1 MKIVSWNINGIRSN
15 IICNGSMKK
24 STKCLKELGDCN
36 LKILIDKHD
45 PDIIC
50 FQETR
55 CNDKIGDIFQYPEY
69 PYKYWHYSKG
79 EGARG
84 CNRYSGTSI
93 WSKVK
98 PLGYHNEFP
107 EEEGRFMYMSFPKF
121 DLINVYTPN
130 SGTNFEYRIN
140 TWVEHIK
147 KLLSTTDKC
156 LIFTGDLNIVSSEI
170 DIWNSKSLKD
180 GTMAGCLPEERSNF
194 KDILKM
200 DYLDI
205 FRELNPK
212 SIKYSWWNMRTKA
225 RVSNRGWRIDYF
237 LGHKKYKDRYE
248 ECDILTDIIGSDH
261 CPIILKFNNI

>member
-15 IICNGSMKK
+15 IICDGSMKK
-24 STKCLKELGDCN
+24 SIKYLKEFGECN
-36 LKILIDKHD
+36 LKILIDKYD

-55 CNDKIGDIFQYPEY
+55 CNDKIGSIFQFPEY

-98 PLGYHNEFP
+98 PISYDNEFP
-107 EEEGRFMYMSFPKF
+107 EEEGRYMRMIFDDF

-130 SGTNFEYRIN
+130 SGTNFEYRID
-140 TWVEHIK
+140 TWDKHIK
-147 KLLSTTDKC
+147 KLLSNTDKC
-156 LIFTGDLNIVSSEI
+156 LVFTGDLNVVNDYI
-170 DIWNSKSLKD
+170 DIWNPVYLKNAK
-180 GTMAGCLPEERSNF
+180 MPSCLIEERQNF
-194 KDILKM
+194 KEYLKM
-200 DYLDI
+200 GYLDI
-205 FRELNPK
+205 FRELHPDK
-212 SIKYSWWNMRTKA
+212 KKYSWWNMRTKA

-237 LGHKKYKDRYE
+237 LGHNKFKDRFE

-261 CPIILKFNNI
+261 CPIILKLKL